1 MDTEIIR
8 ILTPH
13 LTRVILPYSN
23 CCLAALSPVHRAGNM
38 ASPSQFE
45 EIHFDTL
52 AKGMRGNHQCVLLSL
67 HLGLGRVS
75 RQEAAILRAAKKVAR
90 YSVFWDSQRIFLR
103 AAFHCWWTVSLFV
116 SFDLTILSLF
126 SRKKKTPPWIKIQK
140 NEESNEARWS
150 LLALSGAFSTVE
162 VNAVG
167 LPRYTLTK

>member
-1 MDTEIIR
+1 M
-8 ILTPH
+8 
-13 LTRVILPYSN
+13 RVILHYSN

-52 AKGMRGNHQCVLLSL
+52 AKGMRGSHWCVLLSL

-75 RQEAAILRAAKKVAR
+75 WQEAAILRAAEKVAR
-90 YSVFWDSQRIFLR
+90 YLVFWDSQKIFLR

-126 SRKKKTPPWIKIQK
+126 SRKGKKNPPWIKIQK
-140 NEESNEARWS
+140 NEESNEAGWS
-150 LLALSGAFSTVE
+150 LLALSDAFSTVE